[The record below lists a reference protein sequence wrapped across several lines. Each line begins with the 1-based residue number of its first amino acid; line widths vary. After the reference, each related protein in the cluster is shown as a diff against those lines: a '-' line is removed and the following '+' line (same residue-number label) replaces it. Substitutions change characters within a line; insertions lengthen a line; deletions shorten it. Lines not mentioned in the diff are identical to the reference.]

1 MEQNLEVLSQ
11 KPTAPA
17 RSTPIL
23 FVHGAWQGA
32 WCWQEHF
39 LPYFAQHGYSAHA
52 LSFRGHG
59 NSAGRER
66 LRWSSIADY
75 VQDVALV
82 AQSLPKRPIL
92 VGHSMGGLVVQKYL
106 EQHSAPAAVLMA
118 SLPPGGAIA
127 TVLQTIAH
135 RPLVFLRMNLTL
147 SLYPIVG
154 TPKLARDLLFS
165 STLPEDRFE
174 RHYVRLQDEAYR
186 AFLDMLLLNLPRPAR
201 VKLQPLILGAEEDAV
216 FSVRQIHAT
225 ARAYRTRAE
234 IFPNMAHEM
243 MLEDGWQAVADRIL
257 QWLGERDL

>member
-1 MEQNLEVLSQ
+1 
-11 KPTAPA
+11 
-17 RSTPIL
+17 
-23 FVHGAWQGA
+23 
-32 WCWQEHF
+32 
-39 LPYFAQHGYSAHA
+39 
-52 LSFRGHG
+52 
-59 NSAGRER
+59 
-66 LRWSSIADY
+66 
-75 VQDVALV
+75 
-82 AQSLPKRPIL
+82 
-92 VGHSMGGLVVQKYL
+92 
-106 EQHSAPAAVLMA
+106 MA